1 MVPDSGSGTE
11 PLTGSQKGVFDHLAE
26 YLLQQ
31 PPLTPGASA
40 PSRQP
45 SEALAPPADE
55 QPPAQE
61 LVPTSVGRTDMR
73 PQELVFRET
82 AEQLVVGKEAF
93 VREEVV
99 LSKLVEE
106 HVEEIRDRVKRT
118 EVEIERISPEEA
130 TRIVEAAPVQLE
142 PAPVQ
147 VGPAPVR
154 VEPAPVR
161 VEPAPITPPAR
172 PAAVSSSREA
182 PAKPRNSTG
191 WWIWFVLI
199 VLAAILT
206 AFALGQ
212 FLGSAAT

>member
-1 MVPDSGSGTE
+1 M
-11 PLTGSQKGVFDHLAE
+11 
-26 YLLQQ
+26 
-31 PPLTPGASA
+31 
-40 PSRQP
+40 
-45 SEALAPPADE
+45 
-55 QPPAQE
+55 
-61 LVPTSVGRTDMR
+61 DMR

-99 LSKLVEE
+99 LSKLVEK
-106 HVEEIRDRVKRT
+106 HVEQIRDRVKRT

-147 VGPAPVR
+147 V
-154 VEPAPVR
+154 EPAPVR
-161 VEPAPITPPAR
+161 VEPAPISPPAR
-172 PAAVSSSREA
+172 PAAVSSNREA
-182 PAKPRNSTG
+182 PAKPKNSTG